1 MNFKLNAKQIE
12 TELVHRNHCSKTG
25 FHDPEIN
32 RKNKYKS
39 CMVPRSETS
48 ERERESPG
56 KMKSSSSNRVNNGI
70 NYSTLSC
77 NLAKTVRSLLA

>member
-48 ERERESPG
+48 EREREPGENEEQLQQPG
-56 KMKSSSSNRVNNGI
+56 KQRNQLFNSQ
-70 NYSTLSC
+70 L
-77 NLAKTVRSLLA
+77 